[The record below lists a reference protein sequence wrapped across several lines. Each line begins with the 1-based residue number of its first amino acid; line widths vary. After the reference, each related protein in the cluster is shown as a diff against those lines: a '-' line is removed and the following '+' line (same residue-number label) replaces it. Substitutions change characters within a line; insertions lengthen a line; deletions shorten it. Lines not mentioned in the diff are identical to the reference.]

1 LEVIENQG
9 VEFNVKLSYSENYQ
23 RLLSS
28 YVFLYKSL
36 GGGWISPEELEKHTQ
51 QLADEQGVDVLSIN
65 KENLFYDGQFV
76 DLHLTPEEKQ
86 ERKAVKKAQRKE
98 EIKRRKQER
107 QNRKN

>member
-1 LEVIENQG
+1 LA
-9 VEFNVKLSYSENYQ
+9 YSENYQ

-36 GGGWISPEELEKHTQ
+36 GGGWISPEELEKYTQ
-51 QLADEQGVDVLSIN
+51 QLADKQGVDVLSIN
-65 KENLFYDGQFV
+65 KDNLFYDGQIV

-98 EIKRRKQER
+98 ERERRKQER